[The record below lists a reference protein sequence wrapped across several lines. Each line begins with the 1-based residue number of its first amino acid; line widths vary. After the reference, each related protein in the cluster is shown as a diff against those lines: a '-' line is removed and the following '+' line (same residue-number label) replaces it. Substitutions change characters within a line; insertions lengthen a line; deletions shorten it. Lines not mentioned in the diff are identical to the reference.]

1 MIEKLNHF
9 PVNWIDGMKINKNHF
24 TDVQN
29 FVSDSVRDA
38 VGVHTSMIDY
48 GLLPVQDPIKISLI
62 IDNHKLLR
70 IKVEECHA
78 ITPNGSRIE
87 IGGGTAESLNLSL
100 PYPET
105 VRELKEDENAVLLA
119 CISVNHFKRTPY
131 GEPDPE
137 ENPPRYPY
145 THPEYSLNLIS
156 EDELKGN
163 IGFGANYLTIGKILV
178 NAGESKIDENYIP
191 PSICVSSHKKLQ
203 DLYTEID
210 RFYGQLE
217 LYAVQIAQKIHA
229 KKQTNELALM
239 MEMMSDKTLYYLGSE
254 INKFRWMS
262 PHNPPSTMFLSV
274 VALARI
280 LKNFI
285 DARSGAGKE
294 ELLNYFAEW
303 CNVSQGDFEI
313 IFSETINTDYNHNQ
327 MDKVITKIIR
337 FMKTLEDLY
346 SILSRL
352 DYIGKKRDGSI
363 FVSENTDDRDSV
375 IHAKR
380 SRTFLAD

>member
-9 PVNWIDGMKINKNHF
+9 PVNWIDGMKINKSHF
-24 TDVQN
+24 ADVQN

-38 VGVHTSMIDY
+38 VGVHTSMIGY
-48 GLLPVQDPIKISLI
+48 GLLPVKDSIRLNLI

-87 IGGGTAESLNLSL
+87 IGSSTSESLSLSI
-100 PYPET
+100 PYPEA
-105 VRELKEDENAVLLA
+105 VRELKENENAVLLA
-119 CISVNHFKRTPY
+119 CIAVNPFKRTPY

-145 THPEYSLNLIS
+145 TLPEYTLNLIP
-156 EDELKGN
+156 EEELKN
-163 IGFGANYLTIGKILV
+163 TIGFGNNYLTIGKILV
-178 NAGESKIDENYIP
+178 NSGESKIDDHYIP
-191 PSICVSSHKKLQ
+191 PCTSVSGHHKLQ
-203 DLYTEID
+203 ELYTEID
-210 RFYGQLE
+210 RFYGQIE
-217 LYAVQIAQKIHA
+217 VYATQIAQKIYS
-229 KKQTNELALM
+229 KKQNNDLAVM
-239 MEMMSDKTLYYLGSE
+239 MEQMSDKTLNYLGLE
-254 INKFRWMS
+254 INRFRWMS
-262 PHNPPSTMFLSV
+262 PHTPPAGMLVSV
-274 VALARI
+274 VALARM

-294 ELLNYFAEW
+294 ELLNYFSEW
-303 CNVSQGDFEI
+303 CNVSQGDFET
-313 IFSETINTDYNHNQ
+313 IFSQTINSDYNHNQ
-327 MDKVITKIIR
+327 MDVAIAKIAR

-346 SILSRL
+346 SVLSRL

-363 FVSENTDDRDSV
+363 FVSENTDDRDAV

>member
-24 TDVQN
+24 LEVQN
-29 FVSDSVRDA
+29 FVSDSVRDS
-38 VGVHTSMIDY
+38 VGIHTSMINY
-48 GLLPVQDPIKISLI
+48 GLLPVAEPIKMNLI

-78 ITPNGSRIE
+78 ITPNGSRID
-87 IGGGTAESLNLSL
+87 IGTSESLSLSI

-105 VRELKEDENAVLLA
+105 VRELKENESAVLLA

-145 THPEYSLNLIS
+145 THPEYSLNLIP
-156 EDELKGN
+156 EDELKST

-178 NAGESKIDENYIP
+178 NAGESKIDDHYIP
-191 PSICVSSHKKLQ
+191 PSTSVSSHQKLQ
-203 DLYTEID
+203 ELYTEID
-210 RFYGQLE
+210 RFYGQIE
-217 LYAVQIAQKIHA
+217 LYSVQIAQKIHS
-229 KKQTNELALM
+229 KKQSTDLALM
-239 MEMMSDKTLYYLGSE
+239 MEKMSDKTLNYLGTE
-254 INKFRWMS
+254 INRLRWMS
-262 PHNPPSTMFLSV
+262 PHTPPANMLLSV
-274 VALARI
+274 VALARV

-303 CNVSQGDFEI
+303 CNVSQGDFEV

-327 MDKVITKIIR
+327 MDIVIAKITR
-337 FMKTLEDLY
+337 FMKTLEDLF

-363 FVSENTDDRDSV
+363 FVSENTDDKEAV

>member
-24 TDVQN
+24 LEVQN
-29 FVSDSVRDA
+29 FVSDSIRDS
-38 VGVHTSMIDY
+38 VGIHTSMINY
-48 GLLPVQDPIKISLI
+48 GLLPVAEPIKMNLI

-78 ITPNGSRIE
+78 ITPNGSRID
-87 IGGGTAESLNLSL
+87 IGTSESLSLSI
-100 PYPET
+100 PYPEA
-105 VRELKEDENAVLLA
+105 VRELKENENAVLLA

-145 THPEYSLNLIS
+145 THPEYSLNLIP
-156 EDELKGN
+156 EDELKN
-163 IGFGANYLTIGKILV
+163 TIGFGANYLTIGKILV
-178 NAGESKIDENYIP
+178 SAGESKIDDNYIP
-191 PSICVSSHKKLQ
+191 PSISVSSHQKLK

-210 RFYGQLE
+210 RFYGQIE

-229 KKQTNELALM
+229 KKQSNDLAVM
-239 MEMMSDKTLYYLGSE
+239 MEMMSDKTLNYLGME
-254 INKFRWMS
+254 INRLRWLS
-262 PHNPPSTMFLSV
+262 PHTPPAKMLLSV
-274 VALARI
+274 VALARV

-303 CNVSQGDFEI
+303 CNVSQGDFEV

-327 MDKVITKIIR
+327 IDRVISKITR
-337 FMKTLEDLY
+337 FMKTLEDLF

-363 FVSENTDDRDSV
+363 FVSENTDEREAV

>member
-1 MIEKLNHF
+1 MIEKLTHF
-9 PVNWIDGMKINKNHF
+9 PVNWIDGMKINKTHF
-24 TDVQN
+24 TDVQH
-29 FVSDSVRDA
+29 FVSDSIRDT
-38 VGVHTSMIDY
+38 VGIHTSMINY
-48 GLLPVQDPIKISLI
+48 GLLPVQNSIKINLI

-87 IGGGTAESLNLSL
+87 IGGGTSESLSLSI
-100 PYPET
+100 PYPEA
-105 VRELKEDENAVLLA
+105 VRELKDNEDTVLLV
-119 CISVNHFKRTPY
+119 CISVNLFNRISY

-156 EDELKGN
+156 EDELKNN
-163 IGFGANYLTIGKILV
+163 IGLGNHYLTVGKIV
-178 NAGESKIDENYIP
+178 AKAGESKIDSHYIP
-191 PSICVSSHKKLQ
+191 PSISIASHPKLQ
-203 DLYTEID
+203 DLYMEID
-210 RFYGQLE
+210 RFYGQIE
-217 LYAVQIAQKIHA
+217 LYATQIAQKIYA
-229 KKQTNELALM
+229 KKQSNSLAVM
-239 MEMMSDKTLYYLGSE
+239 MEMLSDKALNYLGME
-254 INKFRWMS
+254 INRFRWIS
-262 PHNPPSTMFLSV
+262 PHASPAHMLLSV
-274 VALARI
+274 VSFART

-313 IFSETINTDYNHNQ
+313 LFSDVINADYNHSQ
-327 MDKVITKIIR
+327 MDKVIAKIAQ
-337 FMKTLEDLY
+337 FMKMLEELF

-363 FVSENTDDRDSV
+363 FVSENTDERDSV

>member
-24 TDVQN
+24 LEVQN
-29 FVSDSVRDA
+29 FVSDSIRDS
-38 VGVHTSMIDY
+38 VGIHTSMINY
-48 GLLPVQDPIKISLI
+48 GLLPVAEPIKMNLI

-78 ITPNGSRIE
+78 ITPNGSRID
-87 IGGGTAESLNLSL
+87 IGTSESLSLSI
-100 PYPET
+100 PYPEA
-105 VRELKEDENAVLLA
+105 VRELKENENAVLLA

-145 THPEYSLNLIS
+145 THPEYSLNLIP
-156 EDELKGN
+156 EDELKN
-163 IGFGANYLTIGKILV
+163 TIGFGANYLTIGKILV
-178 NAGESKIDENYIP
+178 SAGESKIDDNYIP
-191 PSICVSSHKKLQ
+191 PSVSVSSHQKLQ

-210 RFYGQLE
+210 RFYGQIE

-229 KKQTNELALM
+229 KKQSNDLAVM
-239 MEMMSDKTLYYLGSE
+239 MEMMSDKTLNYLGME
-254 INKFRWMS
+254 INRLRWMS
-262 PHNPPSTMFLSV
+262 PHTPPANMLLSV
-274 VALARI
+274 VALARV

-303 CNVSQGDFEI
+303 CNVSQGDFEV

-327 MDKVITKIIR
+327 IDRVISKITR
-337 FMKTLEDLY
+337 FMKTLEDLF

-363 FVSENTDDRDSV
+363 FVSENTDEREAV

>member
-9 PVNWIDGMKINKNHF
+9 PVNWIDGMKINKSHF
-24 TDVQN
+24 LDVQN
-29 FVSDSVRDA
+29 FVSDSIRDS
-38 VGVHTSMIDY
+38 VGIHTSMMNY
-48 GLLPVQDPIKISLI
+48 GLLPVADPIKMSLI

-78 ITPNGSRIE
+78 ITPNGSRID
-87 IGGGTAESLNLSL
+87 IGTSESLSLSI
-100 PYPET
+100 PYPEA
-105 VRELKEDENAVLLA
+105 VRELKENENAVLLA

-145 THPEYSLNLIS
+145 THPEYSLNLIP
-156 EDELKGN
+156 EDELKN
-163 IGFGANYLTIGKILV
+163 TIGFGANYLTIGKILV
-178 NAGESKIDENYIP
+178 NAGESKIDDNYIP
-191 PSICVSSHKKLQ
+191 PSISVSSHQKLQ

-210 RFYGQLE
+210 RFYGQIE

-229 KKQTNELALM
+229 KKQSNDLAVM
-239 MEMMSDKTLYYLGSE
+239 MEMMSDKTLNYLGME
-254 INKFRWMS
+254 INRLRWMS
-262 PHNPPSTMFLSV
+262 PHTPPANMLLSV
-274 VALARI
+274 VALARV

-303 CNVSQGDFEI
+303 CNVSQGDFEV

-327 MDKVITKIIR
+327 MDKVIGKITR
-337 FMKTLEDLY
+337 FMKTLEDLF

-363 FVSENTDDRDSV
+363 FVSENTDEREAV
-375 IHAKR
+375 IHSKR

>member
-1 MIEKLNHF
+1 MIDKLNHF

-24 TDVQN
+24 IDVQN
-29 FVSDSVRDA
+29 FINDSIRDT

-48 GLLPVQDPIKISLI
+48 GLLPVQDPIKINLI

-78 ITPNGSRIE
+78 ITPNGSRID
-87 IGGGTAESLNLSL
+87 IGGGIEDLNLSI
-100 PYPET
+100 PYPEAA
-105 VRELKEDENAVLLA
+105 RELKEDESVVLLA
-119 CISVNHFKRTPY
+119 CISVNPFKRIPY

-145 THPEYSLNLIS
+145 TQPEYSLNLVP
-156 EDELKGN
+156 ENELKATM
-163 IGFGANYLTIGKILV
+163 GFGASYVTIGKILV

-191 PSICVSSHKKLQ
+191 PCLCVSSHKKLQ

-210 RFYGQLE
+210 RFYGQIE
-217 LYAVQIAQKIHA
+217 LYAVQIAQKIYV
-229 KKQTNELALM
+229 KKQTNALAMM
-239 MEMMSDKTLYYLGSE
+239 MELMADKTLNYLGTE
-254 INKFRWMS
+254 INRFRWLS
-262 PHNPPSTMFLSV
+262 PHASPASMLVSV
-274 VALARI
+274 VAMARV

-313 IFSETINTDYNHNQ
+313 IFSETINIDYSHNHI
-327 MDKVITKIIR
+327 DVAIAKITR
-337 FMKTLEDLY
+337 FMRTLEDLY
-346 SILSRL
+346 SILNRL

-363 FVSENTDDRDSV
+363 FVSENTDERDSV

>member
-24 TDVQN
+24 LEVQN
-29 FVSDSVRDA
+29 FVSDSIRDS
-38 VGVHTSMIDY
+38 VGIHTSMINY
-48 GLLPVQDPIKISLI
+48 GLLPVAESIKMNLI

-78 ITPNGSRIE
+78 ITPNGSRID
-87 IGGGTAESLNLSL
+87 IGTSESLSLSI

-105 VRELKEDENAVLLA
+105 VRELKENESAVLLA

-145 THPEYSLNLIS
+145 THPEYSLNLIP
-156 EDELKGN
+156 EDELKST

-178 NAGESKIDENYIP
+178 NAGESKIDNNYIP
-191 PSICVSSHKKLQ
+191 PSISVSSHQKLQ
-203 DLYTEID
+203 ELYTEID
-210 RFYGQLE
+210 RFYGQIE
-217 LYAVQIAQKIHA
+217 LYSVQIAQKIHS
-229 KKQTNELALM
+229 KKQSTDLAMM
-239 MEMMSDKTLYYLGSE
+239 MERMSDKTLNYLGTE
-254 INKFRWMS
+254 INRLRWMS
-262 PHNPPSTMFLSV
+262 PHTPPANMLLSV
-274 VALARI
+274 VALARV

-303 CNVSQGDFEI
+303 CNVSQGDFEV

-327 MDKVITKIIR
+327 MDIVIAKITR
-337 FMKTLEDLY
+337 FMKTLEDLF

-363 FVSENTDDRDSV
+363 FVSENTDDKEAV